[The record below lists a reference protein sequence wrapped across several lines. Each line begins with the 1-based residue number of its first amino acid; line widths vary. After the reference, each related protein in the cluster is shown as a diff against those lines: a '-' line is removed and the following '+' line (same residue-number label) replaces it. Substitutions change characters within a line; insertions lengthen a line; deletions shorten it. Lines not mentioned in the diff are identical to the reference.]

1 MRTIRMYHHPVYNS
15 THQSWR
21 QCTSAMLFQ
30 DLHTERHCEVLVF
43 YTKKKDMTSSSS
55 ASDLSVSEGTDSDF
69 EVSERFESD
78 SRPVFNIK
86 RPRRNEPTCDDVLGT
101 HGLRMIS
108 CISCSHL
115 PAWLVAYAYA
125 WCINI
130 WLHDYNCISLI
141 VSVQFSLRK
150 SMSEFSSRRSV
161 DS

>member
-108 CISCSHL
+108 CMTCSHL
-115 PAWLVAYAYA
+115 LAWLVAYAHASIFGYM
-125 WCINI
+125 IT
-130 WLHDYNCISLI
+130 I
-141 VSVQFSLRK
+141 VSHWLFQCNFRLENPWVSLLLDV
-150 SMSEFSSRRSV
+150 S
-161 DS
+161 